1 MRKLLPGL
9 LGLLILTMSAG
20 AAADGYYRKYEV
32 TITNITRGQ
41 TFTPQ
46 LVVTHSRKVAL
57 FELGKPAG
65 LPLEILAED
74 GNTAP
79 LTDALLGQP
88 YEVSDVQ
95 TIPGLL
101 GPGETTSITVEA
113 TRFHSRLSL
122 AAMLI
127 PTNDTFVA
135 LDSVPLPRR
144 STTRTAR
151 AYDAGTEANDQN
163 CTNIPGP
170 RCDGIGH
177 SPGPN
182 EGDEGYVYVGNGFHT
197 LPQPDDDSE
206 VLGPQVYD
214 WRNPVAEIRVR
225 RIR

>member
-135 LDSVPLPRR
+135 LDSVPLSRKG
-144 STTRTAR
+144 RTVMVP
-151 AYDAGTEANDQN
+151 AYDAGSEINDET
-163 CTNIPGP
+163 CANIPGP
-170 RCDGIGH
+170 TCGGAGA
-177 SPGPN
+177 SPGS
-182 EGDEGYVYVGNGFHT
+182 GEGYVHISNGIHGVGD
-197 LPQPDDDSE
+197 LEPA
-206 VLGPQVYD
+206 VYD
-214 WRNPVAEIRVR
+214 WRNTVARVTVKR
-225 RIR
+225 VKHDD